1 MKPRASRQQAQHGF
15 TLLELMVGLT
25 IGLIVIGVAMG
36 ALLVSRSV
44 SGTVSDAS
52 SIQQQAA
59 YAMRVIGM
67 QLRQAG
73 SLRLNLS
80 PGVSASAAAAAASGV
95 GGDAYLTE
103 VAFETLTPAVS
114 GGMAFDPASDTITG
128 TASSVTTGYRR
139 YKELIYTT
147 SDQQSL
153 VRNCLGGPADS
164 SNDQK
169 VESVFTFNVGTNE
182 LRCSGNG
189 AAAQPI
195 LQNVANFQLRYL
207 VQNNTSAPAAS
218 AAAGSMMKTASAPT
232 NWSQVQAVEV
242 CLVLYGNEPINMTG
256 LSASSTSYTDCDGT
270 TSVNMATLPGSRAK
284 RMHLVFRNV
293 FQLRSQGL
301 T

>member
-1 MKPRASRQQAQHGF
+1 
-15 TLLELMVGLT
+15 MVGLT
-25 IGLIVIGVAMG
+25 IGLIVIGVAVA
-36 ALLVSRSV
+36 ALLVSRGV

-52 SIQQQAA
+52 GIQQQAA

-80 PGVSASAAAAAASGV
+80 PGVSASAASAAASGF
-95 GGDAYLTE
+95 GDDAYLTE
-103 VAFETLTPAVS
+103 VAFETLTPAS
-114 GGMAFDPASDTITG
+114 GGTAFDPASDTITG

-139 YKELIYTT
+139 YKEPIYTA
-147 SDQQSL
+147 SNQQSL

-164 SNDQK
+164 NNDQK
-169 VESVFTFNVGTNE
+169 VESVFTFNASTNE

-189 AAAQPI
+189 ATAQPI

-207 VQNNTSAPAAS
+207 VQDNTTIDTTGSRMRAMAATS
-218 AAAGSMMKTASAPT
+218 IS

-256 LSASSTSYTDCDGT
+256 LSADSTSYIDCDGT
-270 TSVNMATLPGSRAK
+270 TSVNMATLTGSRAR